1 LITVADH
8 ITQPLE
14 ICLEMSS
21 RGLDNH
27 RPVMDE
33 GQRDG
38 EDRFRAMAD
47 SAPVLMW
54 MGGADGQWTFF
65 NASWLQFTGRSLAQE
80 LGTGWL
86 AGVHPD
92 DRQRCMGTY
101 LAAFFARR
109 GFEMEYR
116 LRRHDGEYR
125 WMVDSGA
132 PRTLP
137 GGEFAGYV
145 GSCID
150 ITPRRWAQQE
160 LARVNAQ
167 LQAVLDASHQVAMI
181 ATDPEGE
188 ITLFNR
194 GAEQMFGVAANAV
207 LGRLSTLLVRHDPE
221 FAARRTRLSTEFG
234 RPIDGF
240 EVMSLRARL
249 YDHDEQE
256 WTLYRADGGRV
267 TINLV
272 ASPMR
277 EPGGEITGYV
287 AIARDITDSKAAA
300 VAMRE
305 SAARVQGALHGSM
318 DAIIMMVALRDDD
331 GAVIDMMFTDL
342 NPRAEQLFGL
352 SAASAIGARAT
363 EVFPGPVIAE
373 FIAKFAAVITTG
385 QPNEEEFPV
394 DSRHL
399 PGTEWLRMQTV
410 AHGDGVVVTARDIS
424 QRKRDEERLRRSEA
438 RLNMALE
445 AAQDALWDWSLAD
458 RQIYISPRWLD
469 RLGLD
474 PGSPVVTQ
482 AEMER
487 RTHPDD
493 LVGVRAAV
501 TEHLSGRSSVYE
513 QEYRVRDAVGEW
525 SWILARGKVVERD
538 ARGRATRML
547 GTASDITTRKQQE
560 SELLRAKE
568 AAERANRAKS
578 EFLANVSHEIR
589 TPMNGILGMVEL
601 ALDDDLAVPQR
612 DRLRLVHDSARSL
625 LAIINDLLDLA
636 KIEAGKFVLDPTRFA
651 LREEVEMTLR
661 SLAARAQERGLLLSC
676 TIDPEV
682 PAQVVGDPDRLRQV
696 LVNLVGNA
704 IKFTERGQVTVRMHR
719 APEAG
724 LRVIFEIE
732 DTGIG
737 VPPDRLAAIFVP
749 FEQADPSTTRRFGG
763 TGLGLTIATRLVELM
778 GGQIGVVSEVGV
790 GSTFTFDACFAP
802 VHASAPVRRA
812 GPPPLAARAA
822 VGGRPLQILLAED
835 NPINQRVAVEILKR
849 MGHQVTLV
857 GDGKSAVETLE
868 RGHFDLVLMDL
879 QMPIMDGWQATAA
892 IRRSPH
898 THARRTRIV
907 ALTARATDEDRKR
920 CLAHGMDGFLT
931 KPLQVAELLQLCEDG
946 STPRPPPAPW
956 PAPVSAAPVVQR
968 PAIDDWQGVL
978 NRVGGAV
985 PLLAKLVGMFRDE
998 LPGALGELRAGLAT
1012 GEGLRRAAHRIAGT
1026 VGIFNAGQALALAR
1040 EVEAR
1045 APERSPELPERVE
1058 ALCTELA
1065 RLEAELVSRSALF
1078 EGQ

>member
-1 LITVADH
+1 
-8 ITQPLE
+8 
-14 ICLEMSS
+14 
-21 RGLDNH
+21 
-27 RPVMDE
+27 
-33 GQRDG
+33 
-38 EDRFRAMAD
+38 
-47 SAPVLMW
+47 
-54 MGGADGQWTFF
+54 
-65 NASWLQFTGRSLAQE
+65 
-80 LGTGWL
+80 
-86 AGVHPD
+86 
-92 DRQRCMGTY
+92 
-101 LAAFFARR
+101 
-109 GFEMEYR
+109 
-116 LRRHDGEYR
+116 
-125 WMVDSGA
+125 
-132 PRTLP
+132 
-137 GGEFAGYV
+137 
-145 GSCID
+145 
-150 ITPRRWAQQE
+150 
-160 LARVNAQ
+160 
-167 LQAVLDASHQVAMI
+167 
-181 ATDPEGE
+181 
-188 ITLFNR
+188 
-194 GAEQMFGVAANAV
+194 
-207 LGRLSTLLVRHDPE
+207 
-221 FAARRTRLSTEFG
+221 
-234 RPIDGF
+234 
-240 EVMSLRARL
+240 
-249 YDHDEQE
+249 
-256 WTLYRADGGRV
+256 
-267 TINLV
+267 
-272 ASPMR
+272 
-277 EPGGEITGYV
+277 
-287 AIARDITDSKAAA
+287 
-300 VAMRE
+300 
-305 SAARVQGALHGSM
+305 
-318 DAIIMMVALRDDD
+318 MMVALRDDD
-331 GAVIDMMFTDL
+331 GEVVDMMFTDL
-342 NPRAEQLFGL
+342 NPRAEQLFDL
-352 SAASAIGARAT
+352 TAASTIGARAT
-363 EVFPGPVIAE
+363 EVFPAPITTS
-373 FIAKFAAVITTG
+373 FITKFAAVIATG
-385 QPNEEEFPV
+385 QPLEEELPI
-394 DSRHL
+394 DSQRM
-399 PGTEWLRMQTV
+399 PQIQWMRMQVV

-445 AAQDALWDWSLAD
+445 AAQDALWDWSLAEK
-458 RQIYISPRWLD
+458 QVYISPRWLI

-474 PGSPVVTQ
+474 PASPVVAQ
-482 AEMER
+482 REMER

-493 LVGVRAAV
+493 IGGVHAAV
-501 TEHLSGRSSVYE
+501 LEHLRGRSSVYE
-513 QEYRVRDAVGEW
+513 REYRVRDAAGDW

-538 ARGRATRML
+538 AKGRATRML
-547 GTASDITTRKQQE
+547 GTASDITARKQQE
-560 SELLRAKE
+560 TELLRAKE
-568 AAERANRAKS
+568 AAERANQAKS

-601 ALDDDLAVPQR
+601 ALDDELPVPQR

-651 LREEVEMTLR
+651 LREEVELTLR

-704 IKFTERGQVTVRMHR
+704 IKFTEQGRVMVRVHR
-719 APEAG
+719 APELD

-763 TGLGLTIATRLVELM
+763 TGLGLTIASRLVELM

-790 GSTFTFDACFAP
+790 GSTFTFDAHFEP
-802 VHASAPVRRA
+802 VHAGAPVRQA

-857 GDGKSAVETLE
+857 GDGKAAVETLE

-898 THARRTRIV
+898 AHARRTRIV
-907 ALTARATDEDRKR
+907 ALTARATEEDRNR
-920 CLAHGMDGFLT
+920 CLANGMDGFLT
-931 KPLQVAELLQLCEDG
+931 KPLQVAQLLQLCEDG

-956 PAPVSAAPVVQR
+956 PAPVSAPPTTPR

-985 PLLAKLVGMFRDE
+985 PLLAKLVGMFREE

-1058 ALCTELA
+1058 ALCNELS
-1065 RLEAELVSRSALF
+1065 RLEAELLSRSAQLGA
-1078 EGQ
+1078 E

>member
-1 LITVADH
+1 
-8 ITQPLE
+8 
-14 ICLEMSS
+14 MSS
-21 RGLDNH
+21 RALDNH

-33 GQRDG
+33 VQRDG

-54 MGGADGQWTFF
+54 IGGADGQWTFF
-65 NASWLQFTGRSLAQE
+65 NASWLQFTGRTLAEE

-137 GGEFAGYV
+137 SGEFAGYV

-194 GAEQMFGVAANAV
+194 GAEQMFGVAANVV
-207 LGRLSTLLVRHDPE
+207 LGRLSTLLIRHDPG
-221 FAARRTRLSTEFG
+221 FAARRERLSAEYG
-234 RPIDGF
+234 RPIEGF

-267 TINLV
+267 TINVV

-277 EPGGEITGYV
+277 GPGGEITGYV

-300 VAMRE
+300 VAMSE

-318 DAIIMMVALRDDD
+318 DAITMMVALRNDD
-331 GAVIDMMFTDL
+331 GKIVDMMFTDV

-352 SAASAIGARAT
+352 CAASTVGARAT
-363 EVFPGPVIAE
+363 EVFPAPMTTR
-373 FIAKFAAVITTG
+373 FIAQFAAVIASG
-385 QPNEEEFPV
+385 QPLEEELPI
-394 DSRHL
+394 DS
-399 PGTEWLRMQTV
+399 PCMPATQWMRMQVV

-438 RLNMALE
+438 RLTMALG
-445 AAQDALWDWSLAD
+445 DWSLSE
-458 RQIYISPRWLD
+458 RQIYISPRWLV

-474 PGSPVVTQ
+474 PGGSLVPQ
-482 AEMER
+482 AEMEG

-493 LVGVRAAV
+493 LAGVRSAV
-501 TEHLSGRSSVYE
+501 IEHLSGRSSVYE
-513 QEYRVRDAVGEW
+513 REYRVRDAHDEW
-525 SWILARGKVVERD
+525 SWVLARGKVVERD

-547 GTASDITTRKQQE
+547 GTASDITARKQQE
-560 SELLRAKE
+560 AELLRAKD
-568 AAERANRAKS
+568 AAERANQAKS

-601 ALDDDLAVPQR
+601 ALDDELAAPQR
-612 DRLRLVHDSARSL
+612 DRLRLVHASARSL
-625 LAIINDLLDLA
+625 LAIINDLLDLS

-651 LREEVEMTLR
+651 LREEVELTLR
-661 SLAARAQERGLLLSC
+661 SLTARAQERGLLLSC

-704 IKFTERGQVTVRMHR
+704 IKFTERGQVSVRVHR
-719 APEAG
+719 APDPA

-763 TGLGLTIATRLVELM
+763 TGLGLTIASRLVELM

-790 GSTFTFDACFAP
+790 GSTFTFDAHFAP
-802 VHASAPVRRA
+802 VHADAPVRRA

-849 MGHQVTLV
+849 MGHEVTLV
-857 GDGKSAVETLE
+857 ADGRAAVETLE

-892 IRRSPH
+892 IRRSPNPQ
-898 THARRTRIV
+898 ARHTRIV

-920 CLAHGMDGFLT
+920 CLANGMDGFLT

-956 PAPVSAAPVVQR
+956 PAPVSATPAAER
-968 PAIDDWQGVL
+968 PAIDDWPGVL

-985 PLLAKLVGMFRDE
+985 PLLARLVGIFREE
-998 LPGALGELRAGLAT
+998 LPGALGELRAGLTT

-1058 ALCTELA
+1058 ALCAELV
-1065 RLEAELVSRSALF
+1065 RLEAELLSRSAQLGAG
-1078 EGQ
+1078 EPGRSVMS

>member
-1 LITVADH
+1 
-8 ITQPLE
+8 
-14 ICLEMSS
+14 
-21 RGLDNH
+21 
-27 RPVMDE
+27 MDE
-33 GQRDG
+33 VQRDG

-65 NASWLQFTGRSLAQE
+65 NASWLQFTGRTLAQE

-125 WMVDSGA
+125 WVVDSGA

-167 LQAVLDASHQVAMI
+167 LQAVLDASHQVAII

-207 LGRLSTLLVRHDPE
+207 LGHLSTQLVRHDPE
-221 FAARRTRLSTEFG
+221 FAARRERLSAEFG

-256 WTLYRADGGRV
+256 WTLYRADGVRV
-267 TINLV
+267 TINMV

-287 AIARDITDSKAAA
+287 GIARDITDSKAAE

-305 SAARVQGALHGSM
+305 SATRVQGALHGSM
-318 DAIIMMVALRDDD
+318 DAILMMVALRDDA
-331 GAVIDMMFTDL
+331 GAIVDLMFTDL
-342 NPRAEQLFGL
+342 NPRAEQLFTL
-352 SAASAIGARAT
+352 SVASTIGARVT
-363 EVFPGPVIAE
+363 EVFPAAAIHT

-385 QPNEEEFPV
+385 QPFEEEFPV
-394 DSRHL
+394 DSPRM
-399 PGTEWLRMQTV
+399 PNIEWMRMQV
-410 AHGDGVVVTARDIS
+410 VPHGDGVVVTARDIS
-424 QRKRDEERLRRSEA
+424 QRKRDEERLRLSEA
-438 RLNMALE
+438 RLTMALE
-445 AAQDALWDWSLAD
+445 AAQDALWDWSLVEK
-458 RQIYISPRWLD
+458 QLYVSPRWVA
-469 RLGLD
+469 RLGLN
-474 PGSPVVTQ
+474 PGSVVSQ
-482 AEMER
+482 AEMQG

-493 LVGVRAAV
+493 LPGVYSAV
-501 TEHLSGRSSVYE
+501 MEHLRGRSSVYE
-513 QEYRVRDAVGEW
+513 REYRVRDAAGEW
-525 SWILARGKVVERD
+525 SWVLARGKVVERD
-538 ARGRATRML
+538 AKGRATRML

-568 AAERANRAKS
+568 AAERANQAKS

-601 ALDDDLAVPQR
+601 ALDDDLATPQR

-651 LREEVEMTLR
+651 LREEVELTLR
-661 SLAARAQERGLLLSC
+661 SLAARAQERGLQLSC

-704 IKFTERGQVTVRMHR
+704 IKFTERGQVMVRVHR
-719 APEAG
+719 APEPE

-778 GGQIGVVSEVGV
+778 GGQIGIVSEVGV
-790 GSTFTFDACFAP
+790 GSTFTFDARFAP
-802 VHASAPVRRA
+802 VHAGAPVRRA
-812 GPPPLAARAA
+812 APLPLAARAA
-822 VGGRPLQILLAED
+822 AGGRPLQILLAED

-857 GDGKSAVETLE
+857 TDGRAAVETLE
-868 RGHFDLVLMDL
+868 RGNFDLVLMDL

-898 THARRTRIV
+898 AHARRTRIV

-920 CLAHGMDGFLT
+920 CLANGMDGFLT

-946 STPRPPPAPW
+946 STPRPPPPAPR
-956 PAPVSAAPVVQR
+956 PAPVIAAPALPR

-978 NRVGGAV
+978 NRVGGAA
-985 PLLAKLVGMFRDE
+985 PLLARLVGMYREE
-998 LPGALGELRAGLAT
+998 LPGALIELRAGLAT

-1058 ALCTELA
+1058 ALCAELS
-1065 RLEAELVSRSALF
+1065 RLESELVSRSAQF
-1078 EGQ
+1078 VAG